1 VANTL
6 KNWFNN
12 FKFIPSKID
21 FVLLGCVLFLSCFG
35 LLMVYSSSFIF
46 ASERTGDGYYFI
58 KRQFIFFIFGLM
70 ALRIGIEIP
79 IEWIKKNII
88 PITVFSL
95 GLLVIVLIPGVGARV
110 GGAQRWLRLGLFNVQ
125 PGEIA
130 KFGMILF
137 SSYQLSRPELN
148 LLNPKQGLTYPLIAP
163 AIAVLLLLLQPDFGT
178 CVMILLSVGV
188 LMFMGGVTKKYLF
201 GLSLLGFISGL
212 ILVLST
218 SYRRARLMT
227 FLDPW
232 RDPTG
237 KGFQVLQ
244 SMLGVYQGGIFG
256 TGLGNSK
263 EKLFYL
269 PEAHNDFIFAV
280 IGEELGLMGVM
291 LVVCCYLFFIYR
303 GLKVAQVRYRD
314 YQDVFGSL
322 VAAGITLSLGLQAFI
337 NISVVLGLVPTKG
350 LTLPFISY
358 GGSALFINLF
368 EIGILLSLSKP
379 PYVKGSL

>member
-1 VANTL
+1 
-6 KNWFNN
+6 
-12 FKFIPSKID
+12 
-21 FVLLGCVLFLSCFG
+21 
-35 LLMVYSSSFIF
+35 
-46 ASERTGDGYYFI
+46 
-58 KRQFIFFIFGLM
+58 M